1 MALINSVH
9 KPSFLIQISSKVSQ
23 KDLFSVLISNPS
35 IIHWMIVCQKIDH
48 KLPIKKSSNKNYL
61 KTVISWILKNRS
73 IRLNSLSLAPIL
85 FRLDEQLDWLHL
97 VFFGCTQL
105 QQWYRVVEYIL
116 QLRRIASRPSKASGR
131 RIGHPQYDI
140 VPNIPS
146 TTYMVECLSLW
157 NFTCSKG
164 NKHF

>member
-1 MALINSVH
+1 M
-9 KPSFLIQISSKVSQ
+9 
-23 KDLFSVLISNPS
+23 
-35 IIHWMIVCQKIDH
+35 IHWMICQKIDH
-48 KLPIKKSSNKNYL
+48 KLPIKKSSKKNYL
-61 KTVISWILKNRS
+61 KAVISQIRKGRCM
-73 IRLNSLSLAPIL
+73 RLNSLSLAPIL

-105 QQWYRVVEYIL
+105 QYRVVEYIL

-140 VPNIPS
+140 VPNIHS

-157 NFTCSKG
+157 SFTCSKG
-164 NKHF
+164 NRKNTSETEQLVSVQLLNQDSRGIRYPLIK